1 MSLILLVEDSEDDVF
16 FMRRAFKTAG
26 LRHSL
31 EVVMDG
37 QAAIDYLDGKGA
49 FSDRSAH
56 PEPSL
61 VLLDLRLPQVPGL
74 DVLRWVRTQPR
85 FDTLP
90 VVVLTS
96 SNQESDLQNA
106 YRLRANSFLVKPSDT
121 ANLVG
126 LAKTVCQYWLSLNQV
141 PRSPLSAEPVPQF
154 PSMPV
159 GMPDR

>member
-16 FMRRAFKTAG
+16 FMRRALKTAG

-37 QAAIDYLDGKGA
+37 QAAIDYLDRKGSFA
-49 FSDRSAH
+49 DRSAH

-74 DVLRWVRTQPR
+74 DVLRWIRTQPR

-96 SNQESDLQNA
+96 SNQESDLQSA

-121 ANLVG
+121 ADLVG
-126 LAKTVCQYWLSLNQV
+126 LAKTVCEYWLNLNQV
-141 PRSPLSAEPVPQF
+141 PRSPASAGPAPLFQ
-154 PSMPV
+154 PMPV
-159 GMPDR
+159 ATP